1 MLTGRWRIS
10 STLKVEMNP
19 GCFGS
24 DVDRGVRAGRGFGG
38 EGGRLGAQNA
48 DAASTA
54 LGLGGDNAELSE

>member
-1 MLTGRWRIS
+1 
-10 STLKVEMNP
+10 MNP

-24 DVDRGVRAGRGFGG
+24 DVDRGVRAGRGGFGG

-48 DAASTA
+48 DAASPA